1 VGAISCCACRG
12 GAGAETGQDRDSVV
26 AACPWPWEVNCTAIT
41 SALSSTEQVSC
52 SWVFRDCSRA

>member
-1 VGAISCCACRG
+1 
-12 GAGAETGQDRDSVV
+12 
-26 AACPWPWEVNCTAIT
+26 VNCTAIT